1 MYEIPNTKSNLI
13 QKGENMKK
21 HILSLTLGSLL
32 VSALSAEDDGFYT
45 SVGYQ
50 IGEAAQMVTNT
61 KGIQELSDN
70 YEKLNNLLTRY
81 STLNT
86 LIKLSAD
93 PSAVSGAINNLNA
106 GATGLLKEK
115 TNSPAYQAVSLA
127 LNAAVGLW
135 NTIGYAIMCGNGN
148 GTGSGPGSVIFNNQ
162 PGQSSTAITCNRYE
176 ATGPGKSMSI
186 DEFKKLNEAYQII
199 QQALKNQN
207 GFPELGGNGAKV
219 SVKYSYEC
227 KQENENSNINGGVN
241 QFCEA
246 KNGSSSSGS
255 GSNGSNGTS
264 TQTTTQDGVTITTT
278 YNSNKATVKF
288 DITNNA
294 QQLLNQAA
302 NIMQV
307 LNTQCPLVRSTHN
320 ENAPGGGQPWGLSTS
335 GNACQ
340 IFQQEFSEV
349 TSMIKNAQEIVAQS
363 KIANANQKAEI
374 ANPSNFNP
382 FTDASFAQSMLKN
395 ARAQAEMF
403 NLAEQVKQNLEV
415 MQNNNNVNENLGG
428 FGTGMTNFVSA
439 FLASCRTD
447 GTLPNAGVTNNT
459 WGAGCAYVGETITA
473 LNNSI
478 AHFGTQAQQ
487 IQQAENIAD
496 TLVNFKSRYS
506 ELGNTYNSITT
517 ALSSIPNAQSLQ
529 NAVSKKNNPYSPQ
542 GIETNYYLN
551 QNSYNQ
557 IQTINQELGRNPFRK
572 VGIVSSQTNNG
583 AMNGI
588 GIQVGYKQFFGQKR
602 RWGARYY
609 GFFDYNHAFIKS
621 SFFNSASDVWTYGFG
636 ADALYNFI
644 NDKAT
649 NFLGKNNKLSV
660 GLFGGIALAGTSWLN
675 SEYVNLATMNNVYN
689 AKMNVAN
696 FQFLFNMG
704 VRMNLARSKKK
715 GSDHAAQHG
724 IELGLKIPTINTN
737 YYSFMGAELKYRR
750 LYSVYLNYVFA
761 Y

>member
-1 MYEIPNTKSNLI
+1 
-13 QKGENMKK
+13 MKK
-21 HILSLTLGSLL
+21 HILSLALGSLL
-32 VSALSAEDDGFYT
+32 VSTLSAEDDGFYT

-50 IGEAAQMVTNT
+50 IGEAAQMVKNT

-135 NTIGYAIMCGNGN
+135 NTIGYAVMCGNGN
-148 GTGSGPGSVIFNNQ
+148 GTGSGPGSVIFNKQ
-162 PGQSSTAITCNRYE
+162 PGQQSTQITCNRYE
-176 ATGPGKSMSI
+176 AIGKGSSMSI
-186 DEFKKLNEAYQII
+186 EEFKKLNEAYQII
-199 QQALKNQN
+199 QQALKSQS
-207 GFPELGGNGAKV
+207 GFPELGGNGTKV
-219 SVKYSYEC
+219 SVNYDYEC
-227 KQENENSNINGGVN
+227 KRNNSGSSINGGVD
-241 QFCEA
+241 QFCQA
-246 KNGSSSSGS
+246 KNGSGSSGGSS
-255 GSNGSNGTS
+255 GSNGSNGSS

-278 YNSNKATVKF
+278 YDNNKATVKF

-294 QQLLNQAA
+294 EQLLNQAA

-307 LNTQCPLVRSTHN
+307 LNTQCPLVRSRSN
-320 ENAPGGGQPWGLSTS
+320 ENAAGDGSPWGLNTF
-335 GNACQ
+335 GDACQ
-340 IFQQEFSEV
+340 IFQQEFSQV

-363 KIANANQKAEI
+363 KIANTNQQAEI

-382 FTDASFAQSMLKN
+382 FTDAGFAQSMLKN
-395 ARAQAEMF
+395 AQAQASMF
-403 NLAEQVKQNLEV
+403 NLAEQVKKNLEV
-415 MQNNNNVNENLGG
+415 MQNNNNVDEKLAG
-428 FGTGMTNFVSA
+428 FGKKTTNFVSA
-439 FLASCRTD
+439 FLASCKSD
-447 GTLPNAGVTNNT
+447 GTLPNQGVTNNT
-459 WGAGCAYVGETITA
+459 WGAGCAYVEETITA
-473 LNNSI
+473 LTNSI
-478 AHFGTQAQQ
+478 AHFGTQAEQ

-496 TLVNFKSRYS
+496 TLVNFKSRYN

-517 ALSSIPNAQSLQ
+517 ALSNIPNAQSLQ

-602 RWGARYY
+602 KWGARYY

-704 VRMNLARSKKK
+704 VRMNLARPKKK
-715 GSDHAAQHG
+715 DSDHAAQHG

>member
-1 MYEIPNTKSNLI
+1 
-13 QKGENMKK
+13 MKK

-50 IGEAAQMVTNT
+50 IGEAAQMVKNT
-61 KGIQELSDN
+61 KGIQQLSDN
-70 YEKLNNLLTRY
+70 YEKLNNLLNNY

-93 PSAVSGAINNLNA
+93 PSAINDARDNLGSSSRN
-106 GATGLLKEK
+106 LLDVK
-115 TNSPAYQAVSLA
+115 TNSPAYQAVLLA

-135 NTIGYAIMCGNGN
+135 QVTSYAFTAC
-148 GTGSGPGSVIFNNQ
+148 GPGSNENANGGIQTFNNV
-162 PGQSSTAITCNRYE
+162 PGQNTTTITCNSYYE
-176 ATGPGKSMSI
+176 PGHGGPISTENYAKI
-186 DEFKKLNEAYQII
+186 NQAYQII
-199 QQALKNQN
+199 QKALT
-207 GFPELGGNGAKV
+207 A
-219 SVKYSYEC
+219 
-227 KQENENSNINGGVN
+227 
-241 QFCEA
+241 
-246 KNGSSSSGS
+246 NGSSGD
-255 GSNGSNGTS
+255 GVPVLSN
-264 TQTTTQDGVTITTT
+264 TTTKLDFTINGDKRTGGKPNTPKKFQWSDGKYIHTQWINTTLQST
-278 YNSNKATVKF
+278 ETKINTE
-288 DITNNA
+288 NNA
-294 QQLLNQAA
+294 QELLKQAS
-302 NIMQV
+302 IIITT
-307 LNTQCPLVRSTHN
+307 LNEACPN
-320 ENAPGGGQPWGLSTS
+320 FQNGGSGYWQGIS
-335 GNACQ
+335 GNGTMCGMFKNEISAIQ
-340 IFQQEFSEV
+340 G
-349 TSMIKNAQEIVAQS
+349 MIANAQEAVAQS
-363 KIANANQKAEI
+363 KIVSENAQNQNNLDTGK
-374 ANPSNFNP
+374 PFNP
-382 FTDASFAQSMLKN
+382 YTDASFAQSMLKN
-395 ARAQAEMF
+395 AQAQAEIL
-403 NLAEQVKQNLEV
+403 NQAEQVVKNFEKIPK
-415 MQNNNNVNENLGG
+415 
-428 FGTGMTNFVSA
+428 NFVSDSLGVCYA
-439 FLASCRTD
+439 VQGGERR
-447 GTLPNAGVTNNT
+447 GTNPGQVTSNT
-459 WGAGCAYVGETITA
+459 WGAGCAYVQETITN
-473 LNNSI
+473 LENSI
-478 AHFGTQAQQ
+478 AHFGTQAEQ

-496 TLVNFKSRYS
+496 TLVNFKSRYN

-529 NAVSKKNNPYSPQ
+529 NVVSKKNNPYSPQ

-557 IQTINQELGRNPFRK
+557 VQTINQELGRNPFRK
-572 VGIVSSQTNNG
+572 LGIVSSQTNNG

-602 RWGARYY
+602 KWGARYY

-704 VRMNLARSKKK
+704 VRMNLARPKKK
-715 GSDHAAQHG
+715 DSDHAAQHG

>member
-1 MYEIPNTKSNLI
+1 
-13 QKGENMKK
+13 MKK

-50 IGEAAQMVTNT
+50 IGEAAQMVKNT
-61 KGIQELSDN
+61 KGIQQLSDN
-70 YEKLNNLLTRY
+70 YEKLNNLLNNY

-93 PSAVSGAINNLNA
+93 PSAINDARDNLGSSSRN
-106 GATGLLKEK
+106 LLDVK
-115 TNSPAYQAVSLA
+115 TNSPAYQAVLLA

-135 NTIGYAIMCGNGN
+135 QVTSYAFTAC
-148 GTGSGPGSVIFNNQ
+148 GPGSNENANGGIQTFNNV
-162 PGQSSTAITCNRYE
+162 PGQNTTTITCNSYYE
-176 ATGPGKSMSI
+176 PGHGGPISTENYAKI
-186 DEFKKLNEAYQII
+186 NQAYQII
-199 QQALKNQN
+199 QKALT
-207 GFPELGGNGAKV
+207 A
-219 SVKYSYEC
+219 
-227 KQENENSNINGGVN
+227 
-241 QFCEA
+241 
-246 KNGSSSSGS
+246 NGSSGD
-255 GSNGSNGTS
+255 GVPVLSN
-264 TQTTTQDGVTITTT
+264 TTTKLDFTINGDKRTGGKPNTPKKFQWSDGKYIHTQWINTTLQST
-278 YNSNKATVKF
+278 ETKINTE
-288 DITNNA
+288 NNA
-294 QQLLNQAA
+294 QELLKQAS
-302 NIMQV
+302 IIITT
-307 LNTQCPLVRSTHN
+307 LNEACPN
-320 ENAPGGGQPWGLSTS
+320 FQNGGSGYWQGIS
-335 GNACQ
+335 GNGTMCGMFKNEISAIQ
-340 IFQQEFSEV
+340 G
-349 TSMIKNAQEIVAQS
+349 MIANAQEAVAQS
-363 KIANANQKAEI
+363 KIVSENAQNQNNLDTGK
-374 ANPSNFNP
+374 PFNP
-382 FTDASFAQSMLKN
+382 YTDASFAQSMLKN
-395 ARAQAEMF
+395 AQAQAEIL
-403 NLAEQVKQNLEV
+403 NQAEQVVKNFEKIPK
-415 MQNNNNVNENLGG
+415 
-428 FGTGMTNFVSA
+428 NFVSDSLGVCYA
-439 FLASCRTD
+439 VQGGERR
-447 GTLPNAGVTNNT
+447 GTNPGQVTSNT
-459 WGAGCAYVGETITA
+459 WGAGCAYVQETITN
-473 LNNSI
+473 LENSI
-478 AHFGTQAQQ
+478 AHFGTQAEQ

-496 TLVNFKSRYS
+496 TLVNFKSRYN

-529 NAVSKKNNPYSPQ
+529 NVVSKKNNPYSPQ

-557 IQTINQELGRNPFRK
+557 VQTINQELGRNPFRK
-572 VGIVSSQTNNG
+572 LGIVSSQTNNG

-602 RWGARYY
+602 KWGARYY

-675 SEYVNLATMNNVYN
+675 SEYVNLATVNNVYN

-724 IELGLKIPTINTN
+724 IELGVKIPTINTN